1 MGFNIIDSKIASSLC
16 MPHKHVDSLAQF
28 INISASQPKLIF
40 GDDGT
45 EAELSA
51 LGVNFSVDVTDSKVL
66 RTLRRSDI
74 LLIKNP

>member
-16 MPHKHVDSLAQF
+16 MPHKLVDSLAKF

-51 LGVNFSVDVTDSKVL
+51 LGVNFSVDITDSKVL
-66 RTLRRSDI
+66 RTLRRTDI
-74 LLIKNP
+74 LLVKNP